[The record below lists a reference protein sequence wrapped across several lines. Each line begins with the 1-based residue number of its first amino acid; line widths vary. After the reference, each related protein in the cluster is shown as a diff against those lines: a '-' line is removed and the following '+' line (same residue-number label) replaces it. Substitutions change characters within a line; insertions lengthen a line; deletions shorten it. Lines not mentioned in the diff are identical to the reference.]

1 MKVLVAAKCI
11 YCRQEKVF
19 APGGLS
25 ISRIPI
31 EPSSTKLCK
40 RNQAKTFKRVILG
53 VLGENTRFSI
63 YRVKVLFE
71 VLRTELGELGSELTS
86 SAASELGSEL
96 TSLAGSELGL
106 VSYRLIEDYFSA
118 NCEQE
123 LCPFNFLLA
132 SCQVSS
138 SELSLGFD
146 TRPPMLDRT
155 DFASWKQRIRQY
167 YQGKENGVNI
177 LKSIDEGPFRM
188 GTLRETLTEGTED
201 ALHLGPERPRVYSDL
216 TSKEKERF
224 VTVIKLNRGLRD
236 SNYDKLYA
244 YLKQHEVH
252 ANENKMMLD
261 RFTQHTVDPLALM
274 SNISNQQHYLQ
285 SSITPPSIYV
295 QPHSVDTT

>member
-1 MKVLVAAKCI
+1 MDMEVPSSSRLTRFIATFSYSTDIYKDIMKAQVLVAAKCI

-106 VSYRLIEDYFSA
+106 VSY
-118 NCEQE
+118 
-123 LCPFNFLLA
+123 
-132 SCQVSS
+132 
-138 SELSLGFD
+138 
-146 TRPPMLDRT
+146 RT